1 MVAVTTALTSAASLT
16 EQLNTL
22 LQLYPAEEARVI
34 EQAFRTAQPLYQ
46 QHTTL
51 TGADL
56 AEHALGTA
64 MILQSM
70 RMDAETLAV
79 AIMHSVP
86 EYLPNWQEK
95 LTTQF
100 SPQVIQMLEGLA
112 RMEQIR
118 AFSETLAHGLT
129 PEQEKRDA
137 TAQIESLR
145 KMFLAM
151 VEDIRIVLI
160 KLAERTQ
167 TMRNLAQAPED
178 VQRAIAQETRN
189 IFAPLANRLGVW
201 QIKWEMEDLAL
212 RFLEPK
218 LYKSIAK
225 LLQEKRLDRED
236 YIQQV
241 ISQLGAELEKAGI
254 KAEITGRPKHI
265 HSIVNKMRR
274 KGIDFHQLYDVR
286 AVRVLVE
293 DVKDCYTA
301 LGIVH
306 HLWQPVP
313 GEFDDYISHPK
324 SNNYQSLHTAVIGPG
339 GKALE
344 VQFRT
349 FDMHQHA
356 ELGVAAHWRYK
367 EGGKSNAAFEQKI
380 AWLRQMLEWR
390 EDVSHGNG
398 SGEAIMEQ
406 SSAESSEEM
415 IEQFRNELFQ
425 DQVYVLTPQGKVV
438 DLPHGATPLDFA
450 YHVHTDLGHRCRG
463 AKVDGQMVTLN
474 TPLQNGQRVEI
485 ITAKNGTPSRDW
497 LMPALGYLKSP
508 RARAK
513 VRHWFKHL
521 HAEEHMAQGRAV
533 LDKELQRLGLT
544 NINLEKLAQH
554 FHLNK
559 VDELVTA
566 IGRSEISHKQLLD
579 ALQPELPR
587 PEPLPEI
594 KTRRARDTQPGGIL
608 IEGVGN
614 LLTAIAK
621 CCKPLPPDPIV
632 GYVTRGHGVT
642 IHRQNCPTLQRMTG
656 QQRQRLI
663 SASWGS
669 TTKSAFPVDIQIDA
683 FDRKGLLM
691 DITNILSREK
701 VNVTRVNTVSEDSF
715 AHMRFTLEVDDINQL
730 SRILTLIG
738 HLPNVQQAKRV
749 RS

>member
-1 MVAVTTALTSAASLT
+1 MVAVTTALTTDASLT

-22 LQLYPAEEARVI
+22 LQHYSAEDAQII
-34 EQAFRTAQPLYQ
+34 EHACLVALPLYQ
-46 QHTTL
+46 GHSTL

-86 EYLPNWQEK
+86 EYQENWRDK
-95 LTTQF
+95 LASQF
-100 SPQVIQMLEGLA
+100 SPQVVQMLEGLA

-118 AFSETLAHGLT
+118 AFSETLAHGLN

-167 TMRNLAQAPED
+167 TMRHLAQAPED
-178 VQRAIAQETRN
+178 VQRAIAQETHN

-201 QIKWEMEDLAL
+201 QIKWEMEDLSL

-236 YIQQV
+236 YIRQV
-241 ISQLGAELEKAGI
+241 IRELGAELEKAGI
-254 KAEITGRPKHI
+254 RAEITGRPKHI
-265 HSIVNKMRR
+265 HSIINKMKR
-274 KGIDFHQLYDVR
+274 KGVDFHQLYDVR
-286 AVRVLVE
+286 AVRVLVD

-306 HLWQPVP
+306 HMWQPVP

-339 GKALE
+339 GRALE

-349 FDMHQHA
+349 HEMHQHA

-380 AWLRQMLEWR
+380 SWLRQMLEWR
-390 EDVSHGNG
+390 DDVSQSDETG
-398 SGEAIMEQ
+398 SSG
-406 SSAESSEEM
+406 AESNEEM
-415 IEQFRNELFQ
+415 IEQFRNELFHE
-425 DQVYVLTPQGKVV
+425 QVYVLTPQGRVV

-463 AKVDGQMVTLN
+463 ARIDGQMVPLN

-521 HAEEHMAQGRAV
+521 HAEEHMAQGRAM
-533 LDKELQRLGLT
+533 LDKELQRLGLS
-544 NINLEKLAQH
+544 NINLDKLAQH

-559 VDELVTA
+559 VDELVAA

-594 KTRRARDTQPGGIL
+594 KPRPARRTEPGGIL

-614 LLTAIAK
+614 LLTSIAK

-632 GYVTRGHGVT
+632 GYVTRGQGVT
-642 IHRQNCPTLQRMTG
+642 IHRQNCPTLQRLSP

-663 SASWGS
+663 NASWGS
-669 TTKSAFPVDIQIDA
+669 TGKSAFPVDIQIDA

-701 VNVTRVNTVSEDSF
+701 VNVTRVNTVSEDNF

-738 HLPNVQQAKRV
+738 HLPNVQQAIRI

>member
-1 MVAVTTALTSAASLT
+1 MVAVTTALTADASLT

-22 LQLYPAEEARVI
+22 LQQYPEGEATII
-34 EQAFRTAQPLYQ
+34 EQACLTALPLYQ
-46 QHTTL
+46 NHTTL

-64 MILQSM
+64 TILQAM
-70 RMDAETLAV
+70 RMDADTLAV

-86 EYLPNWQEK
+86 EYMENWQEK
-95 LTTQF
+95 LASQF
-100 SPQVIQMLEGLA
+100 SPQIMQMLEGLA

-118 AFSETLAHGLT
+118 AFSETLAHGLN

-167 TMRNLAQAPED
+167 TMRDLARADEAL
-178 VQRAIAQETRN
+178 QRTVAEETRN

-201 QIKWEMEDLAL
+201 QIKWEMEDLSL

-241 ISQLGAELEKAGI
+241 ISQLGAELAKAGI
-254 KAEITGRPKHI
+254 RAEISGRPKHI
-265 HSIVNKMRR
+265 HSIINKMKR
-274 KGIDFHQLYDVR
+274 KGVDFHQLYDVR
-286 AVRVLVE
+286 AVRVLVD

-306 HLWQPVP
+306 HMWQPVP

-324 SNNYQSLHTAVIGPG
+324 SNNYQSLHTAVLGPG

-349 FDMHQHA
+349 HEMHQHA
-356 ELGVAAHWRYK
+356 ELGVAAHWRYE
-367 EGGKSNAAFEQKI
+367 EGGKGNAAFEQKI

-390 EDVSHGNG
+390 DDVSL
-398 SGEAIMEQ
+398 
-406 SSAESSEEM
+406 SSETGEDM

-425 DQVYVLTPQGKVV
+425 DQVYVLTPQGRVI

-463 AKVDGQMVTLN
+463 AKVDGQIVPLN
-474 TPLQNGQRVEI
+474 TPLANGQRVEI
-485 ITAKNGTPSRDW
+485 ITAKNGAPSRDW

-521 HAEEHMAQGRAV
+521 HAEEHMAQGRVV
-533 LDKELQRLGLT
+533 LDKELQRLGLS
-544 NINLEKLAQH
+544 NINLEKLAQR
-554 FHLNK
+554 FNLNK
-559 VDELVTA
+559 VDELYAA
-566 IGRSEISHKQLLD
+566 IGRSELSHKQLLD
-579 ALQPELPR
+579 ALQPELPKQDI
-587 PEPLPEI
+587 LPQV
-594 KTRRARDTQPGGIL
+594 KPRRLRKQQPGGVL

-614 LLTAIAK
+614 LLSNLAK
-621 CCKPLPPDPIV
+621 CCKPVPPDPII
-632 GYVTRGHGVT
+632 GYITRGQGVT
-642 IHRQNCPTLQRMTG
+642 IHRQNCPTVLRMSP
-656 QQRQRLI
+656 QQQQRLI
-663 SASWGS
+663 AAHWGATES
-669 TTKSAFPVDIQIDA
+669 DKFAVDIQIDA
-683 FDRKGLLM
+683 YDRKGLLM

-701 VNVTRVNTVSEDSF
+701 INVTRVNTVSEDNQ

-738 HLPNVQQAKRV
+738 HLPNVLHAKRI
-749 RS
+749 RT